1 MEVAEWAK
9 IVESGSLGKAE
20 KISFRNFVPTWRTGY
35 ALQHMGDYTRRQ
47 SMIFIKTYLMP
58 VFGDVRMDQIT
69 TLHLVTF
76 FAEIKR
82 KDGKPMATNTKLNI
96 FKAAKSVFDAATG
109 WGVITKNPIDGVDR
123 PSAGKKEK
131 KKMRDKKKNYSW
143 EETVQVLI
151 EMFELPT
158 RWRLYFSGVMM
169 GGFRR
174 GEMLAVEW
182 SDIDND
188 RGAIWIE
195 DQITFDEDGKKNRR

>member
-1 MEVAEWAK
+1 
-9 IVESGSLGKAE
+9 
-20 KISFRNFVPTWRTGY
+20 
-35 ALQHMGDYTRRQ
+35 
-47 SMIFIKTYLMP
+47 
-58 VFGDVRMDQIT
+58 
-69 TLHLVTF
+69 
-76 FAEIKR
+76 
-82 KDGKPMATNTKLNI
+82 
-96 FKAAKSVFDAATG
+96 
-109 WGVITKNPIDGVDR
+109 
-123 PSAGKKEK
+123 
-131 KKMRDKKKNYSW
+131 MRDKKKNYSW